1 MLRAFTAMKMRPLLL
16 ASLASVALAG
26 CGTANRGVESVH
38 QPVVSRTDYALD
50 VQSDPSGLVPGEAD
64 RLNGWLAAMRVGYGD
79 TVAIDDPYGNN
90 GSARGDV
97 AQVAARFGLL
107 LAEQAPVT
115 SGTIAPGTVRV
126 IVSRTKAGV
135 PSCPDYS
142 RMYEPNFDSHTSSNY
157 GCATNANLAAM
168 VANPADLVR
177 GTADEVGEN
186 NNAGTRAIGVL
197 RAAQPTGQ
205 GGTWLRAES
214 TGGSK

>member
-115 SGTIAPGTVRV
+115 SGTIAPGMVRV